1 MPCAKAKKIHRLCK
15 NSNEEGIKYFMK
27 IKLLAQCAHVLR
39 KKSTLLC
46 WLFSIVFSVNG
57 FASQSDTELIKKI
70 KDIEKKSNTVMG
82 ITAIYI
88 EKNKVIAHN
97 SNQRFFM
104 ASTIKLPI
112 AMAFLHRVDEKKD
125 SLNRVIKM
133 DSRYSVPGSGA
144 LHYLFEKKKL
154 NISLKQI
161 LMHTLKNSD
170 NSASDALLQ
179 AANGPRYVAKRMN
192 ALGFKNIF
200 INRSIMEMF
209 IDTNHVDRSFLQ
221 KRQPVYS
228 WQKISNRVPL
238 KEKQQAWQR
247 FEKDIR
253 DTTTPNDMAK
263 LLVKLYKKQA
273 LSESSTELLMKIME
287 QCRTGRSRIKGLLP
301 ANVKVAHKTGT
312 WSIYERDYLRYPGSK
327 KLYRFVS
334 DVGIITLPHN
344 KGHIAIAVYVKS
356 KSASDYPRSRAI
368 ALASRAIYD
377 HFMKS
382 S

>member
-1 MPCAKAKKIHRLCK
+1 M
-15 NSNEEGIKYFMK
+15 
-27 IKLLAQCAHVLR
+27 
-39 KKSTLLC
+39 
-46 WLFSIVFSVNG
+46 FSVNG
-57 FASQSDTELIKKI
+57 FATPSDAELIKKLQA
-70 KDIEKKSNTVMG
+70 IEKNSNTVMG
-82 ITAIYI
+82 LTAIYI
-88 EKNKVIAHN
+88 EKNKIIEHN
-97 SNQRFFM
+97 SSQRFFM

-125 SLNRVIKM
+125 SLDRVIKM
-133 DSRYSVPGSGA
+133 DSSNSVPGSGA

-179 AANGPRYVAKRMN
+179 AANGPKYVAKRMS
-192 ALGFKNIF
+192 ALGFKNTF

-209 IDTNHVDRSFLQ
+209 LDTNHVDHSFLK

-238 KEKQQAWQR
+238 KEKQLAWQR
-247 FEKDIR
+247 FQKDIR
-253 DTTTPNDMAK
+253 DTTTPDDMAK

-273 LSESSTELLMKIME
+273 LSESSTDLLMKIME

-301 ANVKVAHKTGT
+301 PNVKVAHKTGT

-334 DVGIITLPHN
+334 DVGIITLPKN

-382 S
+382 

>member
-1 MPCAKAKKIHRLCK
+1 M
-15 NSNEEGIKYFMK
+15 
-27 IKLLAQCAHVLR
+27 KLLAQR
-39 KKSTLLC
+39 FNSGIKSRLWF
-46 WLFSIVFSVNG
+46 WLFSIAFTFNAV
-57 FASQSDTELIKKI
+57 AAPSDAELLKKI
-70 KDIEKKSNTVMG
+70 KEIERKSNTIIG
-82 ITAIYI
+82 ISAIYI

-125 SLNRVIKM
+125 SLDRMIKM
-133 DSRYSVPGSGA
+133 DSRNSVPGSGG

-170 NSASDALLQ
+170 NSASDALLK
-179 AANGPRYVAKRMN
+179 AVNGPRYVAKRMKD
-192 ALGFKNIF
+192 LGLQNIS

-209 IDTNHVDRSFLQ
+209 IDTNHVDRSFL
-221 KRQPVYS
+221 KNRQPIYS

-238 KEKQQAWQR
+238 REKQHAWQR
-247 FEKDIR
+247 FQKDVR

-273 LSESSTELLMKIME
+273 LSEASTNLLMKIME
-287 QCRTGRSRIKGLLP
+287 QCRTGRSRIRGLLP
-301 ANVKVAHKTGT
+301 GNVKVAHKTGT

-334 DVGIITLPHN
+334 DVGIITLPQN
-344 KGHIAIAVYVKS
+344 KGHIALAVYVKS
-356 KSASDYPRSRAI
+356 KSASDYSRSRAI

-377 HFMKS
+377 HFMKP
-382 S
+382 

>member
-1 MPCAKAKKIHRLCK
+1 MSDYLIIDAKKLNK
-15 NSNEEGIKYFMK
+15 NNEKWIKYHMK
-27 IKLLAQCAHVLR
+27 KLLAQHTNTLSI
-39 KKSTLLC
+39 KSTVMC
-46 WLFSIVFSVNG
+46 WFLGFVFSVNG
-57 FASQSDTELIKKI
+57 FAAPSDAELIRKLNV
-70 KDIEKKSNTVMG
+70 IEKKSNTIMG

-133 DSRYSVPGSGA
+133 DARNSVPGSGA
-144 LHYLFEKKKL
+144 LHYLFERKKL

-179 AANGPRYVAKRMN
+179 AANGPKYVAQRMS
-192 ALGFKNIF
+192 ALGFNNIF

-209 IDTNHVDRSFLQ
+209 VDTNHVDRTFL
-221 KRQPVYS
+221 KNRQPVYS

-238 KEKQQAWQR
+238 REKQKAWQR
-247 FEKDIR
+247 FENDTR

-273 LSESSTELLMKIME
+273 LSESSTNLLMKIME
-287 QCRTGRSRIKGLLP
+287 QCRTGRSRIRGLLP
-301 ANVKVAHKTGT
+301 PSVKVAHKTGT

-334 DVGIITLPHN
+334 DVGIITLPNN

-356 KSASDYPRSRAI
+356 KSASDYPRSHAI

-382 S
+382 

>member
-1 MPCAKAKKIHRLCK
+1 MPCAKAKIHRLYK
-15 NSNEEGIKYFMK
+15 NSNEKGIKYFMK

-154 NISLKQI
+154 SISLKQI

-301 ANVKVAHKTGT
+301 ADVKVAHKTGT